1 MVRPV
6 AFDLLT
12 FLVPLAAGA
21 GGFFAGRAFPR
32 WPRAVRA
39 GVVAAAVGV
48 VAVGGLALAR
58 VLPDG
63 PGAAF
68 SRAGGLR
75 VALGGAALLLLGVA
89 SATPGRSFTPGFLRA
104 LAYLAGH
111 RYGVG
116 REPGLEAAGL
126 RVDDHRLG
134 GRDRRLAPGDQHQG
148 GGDQDGTGSHGVAR
162 SGNGYPAPNLVH
174 AARHA
179 GLSGAF
185 RRGHEGDFPSR
196 GSLGTPVAKCW
207 KTCKALKALTY
218 RK

>member
-21 GGFFAGRAFPR
+21 GAFFAGRAFPR
-32 WPRAVRA
+32 WPRAVQA

-89 SATPGRSFTPGFLRA
+89 SAAPGRSFTPGFLRA

-134 GRDRRLAPGDQHQG
+134 GRDRRLAPGDQHQAG
-148 GGDQDGTGSHGVAR
+148 LLLGAVLWFARCPPACTRRPAPGRAATGSRFVVR
-162 SGNGYPAPNLVH
+162 SLS
-174 AARHA
+174 A
-179 GLSGAF
+179 GLHPATSTRAAAT
-185 RRGHEGDFPSR
+185 R
-196 GSLGTPVAKCW
+196 TAQ
-207 KTCKALKALTY
+207 ALMA
-218 RK
+218 